1 MQICCSLTFMA
12 VQTDNNRPP
21 GYFCALLKCVFS
33 KYIFTTNIAEI
44 KSTNSLLGFLRT
56 MFVVDVVLMIF
67 QIMGSVQCSAIIN
80 SYATCKGFLSKL
92 YKIRLY
98 WFRNVTPLSAA
109 LISSGVLWFSSLTVS
124 KIKLKTE
131 CYPSLQHTALTAT
144 TAFSSVTISKT
155 NLI

>member
-1 MQICCSLTFMA
+1 
-12 VQTDNNRPP
+12 
-21 GYFCALLKCVFS
+21 
-33 KYIFTTNIAEI
+33 
-44 KSTNSLLGFLRT
+44 

-155 NLI
+155 NLIWMSIPFLYKTFSALLIFFVVSFGVFFENQLHWKINDTCIMLFQCVFFFRG